1 MPPTLTRTEVHQ
13 RLRFGRSARESRRS
27 PVGRGRSAAWRGAR
41 RPSCTTRAGRG
52 ERTESCSICQEK
64 FVPDAPR
71 HEPGQHV
78 RRLPCSH
85 MFHEECINGWLTSR
99 GGRHEDQ
106 ADSTF
111 QPVCPLCNTEV
122 RASVGG

>member
-1 MPPTLTRTEVHQ
+1 MHVHKIRSGKWGPLQ
-13 RLRFGRSARESRRS
+13 RDELAQLVLMREFS
-27 PVGRGRSAAWRGAR
+27 
-41 RPSCTTRAGRG
+41 TG